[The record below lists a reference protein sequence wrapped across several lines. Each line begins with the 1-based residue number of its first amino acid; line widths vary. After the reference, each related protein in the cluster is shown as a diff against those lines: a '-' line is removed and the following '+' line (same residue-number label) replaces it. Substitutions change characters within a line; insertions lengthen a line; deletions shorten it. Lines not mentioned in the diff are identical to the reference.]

1 MRGRA
6 FGVDAPACVEVR
18 GEVVRDE
25 TARLL
30 DLVHDVRLFHH
41 IPLAVGYRFLQVIRQ
56 EFPTDIDSDNSLSQP
71 VMHRA

>member
-1 MRGRA
+1 MNALACFEVLREV
-6 FGVDAPACVEVR
+6 FGDKA
-18 GEVVRDE
+18 
-25 TARLL
+25 TRLL
-30 DLVHDVRLFHH
+30 DFVHDVSFFHH